1 MKIIKSV
8 VIIGPAFP
16 LRGGGLSTFNE
27 RLAREFNHQ
36 GYETQLYTF
45 SLQYPSFLFPGTSQY
60 STDVAP
66 KDLDIKVCINSINPF
81 NWIKIGLKLY
91 REKPDLIIVRFWIP
105 FLAPC
110 LGTILKIAKK
120 NKHTKVMSI
129 VDNMIPHEKRMG
141 DQLLTK
147 YFVKTVDGFIAM
159 SEKVKTD
166 IKTFSHKP
174 VSISPHPIFNHFGD
188 PITKTEARV
197 KLGLPQDEKI
207 ILFFGYIRKY
217 KGLDLIIQAMADET
231 IKKLGIQLMVVGEFY
246 EDASGYH
253 DLVNALGLQDQI
265 KFYSNYIPDGEVKN
279 YVCSADFII
288 QPYKNATQSGVT
300 PLAYHF
306 EKPMLVTNV
315 GGLADTVP
323 NLKTGIVVEPT
334 TEAIAKGIKTLYE
347 MGENHF
353 ILNIIEEKKKYSWS
367 QMTEKF
373 LALYQ
378 QL

>member
-1 MKIIKSV
+1 MVNKL
-8 VIIGPAFP
+8 VIIGPAWP
-16 LRGGGLSTFNE
+16 LRGGLSAFDE
-27 RLAREFNHQ
+27 KLA
-36 GYETQLYTF
+36 TQFTEKGIQTRIDTF
-45 SLQYPSFLFPGTSQY
+45 SLQYPSFLFPGKSQY
-60 STDVAP
+60 TTDP
-66 KDLDIKVCINSINPF
+66 KPINVNIDVCINSINPF

-120 NKHTKVMSI
+120 NKHTKVISI
-129 VDNMIPHEKRMG
+129 IDNMIPHEKRMG
-141 DQLLTK
+141 DRLLTK

-159 SEKVKTD
+159 SEKVKND

-188 PITKTEARV
+188 PITKMEARTQ
-197 KLGLPQDEKI
+197 LGLPEQDKI

-217 KGLDLIIQAMADET
+217 KGLDLLIQAMANET
-231 IKKLGIQLMVVGEFY
+231 IKNLGIQLIIVGEFY
-246 EDASGYH
+246 EDVSTYH
-253 DLVNALGLQDQI
+253 DLINALGLQNRI
-265 KFYSNYIPDGEVKN
+265 SFYSNYIPDVEVKN

-323 NLKTGIVVEPT
+323 HLKTGIVVAPT
-334 TEAIAKGIKTLYE
+334 AEEIAKGIETLYE
-347 MGENHF
+347 LGEKHF
-353 ILNIIEEKKKYSWS
+353 IPNIIEEKKKYSWS

-378 QL
+378 KL

>member
-1 MKIIKSV
+1 MVNKL
-8 VIIGPAFP
+8 VIIGPAWP
-16 LRGGGLSTFNE
+16 LRGGLSAFDE
-27 RLAREFNHQ
+27 KLA
-36 GYETQLYTF
+36 TQFTEKGIQTRIDTF
-45 SLQYPSFLFPGTSQY
+45 SLQYPSILFPGKSQY
-60 STDVAP
+60 TTDP
-66 KDLDIKVCINSINPF
+66 KPNNVNIEVCINSINPF

-120 NKHTKVMSI
+120 NKYTKVISI
-129 VDNMIPHEKRMG
+129 VDNMIPHEKRIG
-141 DQLLTK
+141 DRLLTN

-159 SEKVKTD
+159 SEKVKND

-188 PITKTEARV
+188 PITKLEARLQ
-197 KLGLPQDEKI
+197 LGLPKEDKI

-217 KGLDLIIQAMADET
+217 KGLDLLIHAMANEA
-231 IKKLGIQLMVVGEFY
+231 IKKLGIQLMIVGEFY
-246 EDASGYH
+246 EDASAYH
-253 DLVNALGLQDQI
+253 DLVSSLGLQDQI
-265 KFYSNYIPDGEVKN
+265 KFYSNYIQDGEVKN

-288 QPYKNATQSGVT
+288 QPYRNATQSGVT

-323 NLKTGIVVEPT
+323 NLKTGIVVAPT
-334 TEAIAKGIKTLYE
+334 TEAIAKGIETLYE
-347 MGENHF
+347 LGENNF
-353 ILNIIEEKKKYSWS
+353 IPNIKEEKKKYSWA

>member
-1 MKIIKSV
+1 MVNKL
-8 VIIGPAFP
+8 VIIGPAWP
-16 LRGGGLSTFNE
+16 LRGGLSAFDE
-27 RLAREFNHQ
+27 KLA
-36 GYETQLYTF
+36 TQFTEKGIQTRIDTF
-45 SLQYPSFLFPGTSQY
+45 SLQYPSFLFPGKSQY
-60 STDVAP
+60 TTDP
-66 KDLDIKVCINSINPF
+66 KPINVNIYVCINSINPF
-81 NWIKIGLKLY
+81 NWIIIGLKLY

-110 LGTILKIAKK
+110 LGTILKIAQL
-120 NKHTKVMSI
+120 NKHTKVISI
-129 VDNMIPHEKRMG
+129 IDNMIPHEKRMG
-141 DQLLTK
+141 DRLLTK

-159 SEKVKTD
+159 SEKVKND
-166 IKTFSHKP
+166 IKTFSHRP

-188 PITKTEARV
+188 PITKMEARTQ
-197 KLGLPQDEKI
+197 LGLPQQDKI

-217 KGLDLIIQAMADET
+217 KGLDLLIQAMANET
-231 IKKLGIQLMVVGEFY
+231 IKNLGIQLIIVGEFY
-246 EDASGYH
+246 EDASTYH
-253 DLVNALGLQDQI
+253 DLINALGLQNRI
-265 KFYSNYIPDGEVKN
+265 SFYSNYIPDGEVKN

-323 NLKTGIVVEPT
+323 HLKTGIVVAPT
-334 TEAIAKGIKTLYE
+334 AEEIAKGIETLYE
-347 MGENHF
+347 LGEKHF
-353 ILNIIEEKKKYSWS
+353 IPNIIEEKKKYSWS

-378 QL
+378 KL

>member
-1 MKIIKSV
+1 MVNKL
-8 VIIGPAFP
+8 VIIGPAWP
-16 LRGGGLSTFNE
+16 LRGGLSAFDE
-27 RLAREFNHQ
+27 KLA
-36 GYETQLYTF
+36 TQFTEKGIHTKIDTF
-45 SLQYPSFLFPGTSQY
+45 SLQYPSILFPGKSQY
-60 STDVAP
+60 TTDPKP
-66 KDLDIKVCINSINPF
+66 KDVNISVCINSINPL
-81 NWIKIGLKLY
+81 NWIKIGLQLY

-120 NKHTKVMSI
+120 NKHTKVISI

-141 DQLLTK
+141 DRLLTK

-159 SEKVKTD
+159 SEKVKND

-188 PITKTEARV
+188 PITKMEART
-197 KLGLPQDEKI
+197 KLGLPQEKKI

-217 KGLDLIIQAMADET
+217 KGLDLLIQAMSSES
-231 IKKLGIQLMVVGEFY
+231 IKKLNIQLMIVGEFY
-246 EDASGYH
+246 EDARTYH
-253 DLVNALGLQDQI
+253 DLVISLGLQNQI
-265 KFYSNYIPDGEVKN
+265 SFYSNYIPDGEVKN

-334 TEAIAKGIKTLYE
+334 TNAIVKGIETLYE
-347 MGENHF
+347 LGENHF
-353 ILNIIEEKKKYSWS
+353 IPNIIEEKKKYSWA

>member
-1 MKIIKSV
+1 MVNKL
-8 VIIGPAFP
+8 VIIGPAWP
-16 LRGGGLSTFNE
+16 LRGGLSAFDE
-27 RLAREFNHQ
+27 ELA
-36 GYETQLYTF
+36 TQFTEKGIQTRIDTF
-45 SLQYPSFLFPGTSQY
+45 SLQYPSFLFPGKSQFT
-60 STDVAP
+60 TDP
-66 KDLDIKVCINSINPF
+66 KPNNVNIDVCINSINPF

-120 NKHTKVMSI
+120 NKHTKVISI
-129 VDNMIPHEKRMG
+129 IDNMIPHEKRMG
-141 DQLLTK
+141 DRLLTK

-159 SEKVKTD
+159 SEKVKND
-166 IKTFSHKP
+166 IKIFSHKP

-188 PITKTEARV
+188 PITKMEARTQ
-197 KLGLPQDEKI
+197 LGLPQQDKI

-217 KGLDLIIQAMADET
+217 KGLDLLIQAMANET
-231 IKKLGIQLMVVGEFY
+231 IKNLGIQLIIVGEFY
-246 EDASGYH
+246 EDASTYH
-253 DLVNALGLQDQI
+253 DLVNALGLQNRI
-265 KFYSNYIPDGEVKN
+265 SFYSNYIPDGEVKN

-323 NLKTGIVVEPT
+323 HLKTGIVVAPT
-334 TEAIAKGIKTLYE
+334 AEEIAKGIETLYE
-347 MGENHF
+347 LGEKHF
-353 ILNIIEEKKKYSWS
+353 IPNIIEEKKKYSWS

-378 QL
+378 KL

>member
-1 MKIIKSV
+1 MVNKL
-8 VIIGPAFP
+8 VIIGPAWP
-16 LRGGGLSTFNE
+16 LRGGLSAFDE
-27 RLAREFNHQ
+27 KLA
-36 GYETQLYTF
+36 TQFTEKGIQTRIDTF
-45 SLQYPSFLFPGTSQY
+45 SLQYPSFLFPGKSQFT
-60 STDVAP
+60 TDP
-66 KDLDIKVCINSINPF
+66 KPINVNIDVCINSINPF

-120 NKHTKVMSI
+120 NKHTKVISI
-129 VDNMIPHEKRMG
+129 IDNMIPHEKRMG
-141 DQLLTK
+141 DRLLTK

-159 SEKVKTD
+159 SEKVKND
-166 IKTFSHKP
+166 IKIFSHKP

-188 PITKTEARV
+188 PITKMEARTQ
-197 KLGLPQDEKI
+197 LGLPQQDKI

-217 KGLDLIIQAMADET
+217 KGLDLLIQAMANET
-231 IKKLGIQLMVVGEFY
+231 IKNLGIQLIIVGEFY
-246 EDASGYH
+246 EDASTYH
-253 DLVNALGLQDQI
+253 DLVNALGLQNRI
-265 KFYSNYIPDGEVKN
+265 SFYSNYIPDGEVKN

-323 NLKTGIVVEPT
+323 HLKTGIVVAPNAE
-334 TEAIAKGIKTLYE
+334 EIAKGIETLYE
-347 MGENHF
+347 LGEKHF
-353 ILNIIEEKKKYSWS
+353 IPNIIEEKKKYSWS

-378 QL
+378 KL

>member
-1 MKIIKSV
+1 MVNKL
-8 VIIGPAFP
+8 VIIGPAWP
-16 LRGGGLSTFNE
+16 LRGGLSAFDE
-27 RLAREFNHQ
+27 KLA
-36 GYETQLYTF
+36 TQFTEKGIQTRIDTF
-45 SLQYPSFLFPGTSQY
+45 SLQYPSILFPGKSQY
-60 STDVAP
+60 TTDP
-66 KDLDIKVCINSINPF
+66 KPNNVNIEVCINSINPF

-120 NKHTKVMSI
+120 NKHTKVISI
-129 VDNMIPHEKRMG
+129 VDNMIPHEKRIG
-141 DQLLTK
+141 DRLLTN

-159 SEKVKTD
+159 SEKVKND

-188 PITKTEARV
+188 PITKLEARLQ
-197 KLGLPQDEKI
+197 LGLPKEDKI

-217 KGLDLIIQAMADET
+217 KGLDLLIHAMANEA
-231 IKKLGIQLMVVGEFY
+231 IKKLGIQLMIVGEFY
-246 EDASGYH
+246 EDASAYH
-253 DLVNALGLQDQI
+253 DLVSSLGLQDQI

-288 QPYKNATQSGVT
+288 QPYRNATQSGVT

-323 NLKTGIVVEPT
+323 NLKTGIVVAPT
-334 TEAIAKGIKTLYE
+334 TEAIAKGIETLYE
-347 MGENHF
+347 LGENNF
-353 ILNIIEEKKKYSWS
+353 IPNIKEEKKKYSWA

>member
-1 MKIIKSV
+1 MVNKL
-8 VIIGPAFP
+8 VIIGPAWP
-16 LRGGGLSTFNE
+16 LRGGLSAFDE
-27 RLAREFNHQ
+27 KLA
-36 GYETQLYTF
+36 TQFTEKGIQTRIDTF
-45 SLQYPSFLFPGTSQY
+45 SLQYPSILFPGKSQY
-60 STDVAP
+60 TTDP
-66 KDLDIKVCINSINPF
+66 KPNNVNIEVCINSINPF
-81 NWIKIGLKLY
+81 NWIKIGLKLH

-120 NKHTKVMSI
+120 NKHTKVISI
-129 VDNMIPHEKRMG
+129 VDNMIPHEKRIG
-141 DQLLTK
+141 DRLLTT

-159 SEKVKTD
+159 SEKVKND

-188 PITKTEARV
+188 PITKLEARLQ
-197 KLGLPQDEKI
+197 LGLPKEDKI

-217 KGLDLIIQAMADET
+217 KGLDLLIHAMSNET
-231 IKKLGIQLMVVGEFY
+231 IKKLGIQLMIVGEFY
-246 EDASGYH
+246 EDASAYH
-253 DLVNALGLQDQI
+253 DLVSSLGLQDQI

-288 QPYKNATQSGVT
+288 QPYRNATQSGVT

-323 NLKTGIVVEPT
+323 NLKTGIVVAPT
-334 TEAIAKGIKTLYE
+334 TEAIAKGIETLYE
-347 MGENHF
+347 LGETNF
-353 ILNIIEEKKKYSWS
+353 IPNIIEEKKKYSWA

>member
-1 MKIIKSV
+1 MVNKL
-8 VIIGPAFP
+8 VIIGPAWP
-16 LRGGGLSTFNE
+16 LRGGLSAFDE
-27 RLAREFNHQ
+27 KLA
-36 GYETQLYTF
+36 TQFTEKGIQTRIDTF
-45 SLQYPSFLFPGTSQY
+45 SLQYPSILFPGKSQY
-60 STDVAP
+60 TTDP
-66 KDLDIKVCINSINPF
+66 KPNNVNIEVCINSINPF
-81 NWIKIGLKLY
+81 NWIKIGLKLH

-120 NKHTKVMSI
+120 NKHTKVISI
-129 VDNMIPHEKRMG
+129 VDNMIPHEKRIG
-141 DQLLTK
+141 DRLLTN

-159 SEKVKTD
+159 SEKVKND

-188 PITKTEARV
+188 PITKLEARLQ
-197 KLGLPQDEKI
+197 LGLPKEDKI

-217 KGLDLIIQAMADET
+217 KGLDLLIHAMANEA
-231 IKKLGIQLMVVGEFY
+231 IKKLSIQLMIVGEFY
-246 EDASGYH
+246 EDASAYH
-253 DLVNALGLQDQI
+253 DLVSSLGLQDQI

-288 QPYKNATQSGVT
+288 QPYRNATQSGVT

-323 NLKTGIVVEPT
+323 NLKTGIVVAPT
-334 TEAIAKGIKTLYE
+334 TEAIAKGIETLYE
-347 MGENHF
+347 LGETNF
-353 ILNIIEEKKKYSWS
+353 IPNIIEEKKKYSWA

>member
-1 MKIIKSV
+1 MVNKL
-8 VIIGPAFP
+8 VIIGPAWP
-16 LRGGGLSTFNE
+16 LRGGLSAFDE
-27 RLAREFNHQ
+27 KLA
-36 GYETQLYTF
+36 TQFTAKGIQTRIDTF
-45 SLQYPSFLFPGTSQY
+45 SLQYPSFLFPGKSQFT
-60 STDVAP
+60 TDP
-66 KDLDIKVCINSINPF
+66 KPINVNIDVCINSINPF
-81 NWIKIGLKLY
+81 NWIIIGLKLY

-110 LGTILKIAKK
+110 LGTILKIAQL
-120 NKHTKVMSI
+120 NKHTKVISI
-129 VDNMIPHEKRMG
+129 IDNMIPHEKRMG
-141 DQLLTK
+141 DRLLTK

-159 SEKVKTD
+159 SEKVKND

-188 PITKTEARV
+188 PITKMEARTQ
-197 KLGLPQDEKI
+197 LGLPQQDKI

-217 KGLDLIIQAMADET
+217 KGLDLLIQAMANET
-231 IKKLGIQLMVVGEFY
+231 IKNLGIQLIIVGEFY
-246 EDASGYH
+246 EDASTYH
-253 DLVNALGLQDQI
+253 DLVNALGLQNRI
-265 KFYSNYIPDGEVKN
+265 SFYSNYIPDGEVKN

-323 NLKTGIVVEPT
+323 HLKTGIVVAPNAE
-334 TEAIAKGIKTLYE
+334 EIAKGIETLYE
-347 MGENHF
+347 LGEKHF
-353 ILNIIEEKKKYSWS
+353 IPNIIEEKKKYSWS

-378 QL
+378 KL

>member
-1 MKIIKSV
+1 MVNKL
-8 VIIGPAFP
+8 VIIGPAWP
-16 LRGGGLSTFNE
+16 LRGGLSAFDE
-27 RLAREFNHQ
+27 KLA
-36 GYETQLYTF
+36 TQFTEKGIQTHIDTF
-45 SLQYPSFLFPGTSQY
+45 SLQYPSILFPGKSQY
-60 STDVAP
+60 TTDP
-66 KDLDIKVCINSINPF
+66 KPNNVNIEVCINSINPF
-81 NWIKIGLKLY
+81 NWIKIGLKLH

-110 LGTILKIAKK
+110 LGTILKVAKK
-120 NKHTKVMSI
+120 NKHTKVISI
-129 VDNMIPHEKRMG
+129 VDNMIPHEKRIG
-141 DQLLTK
+141 DRLLTN

-159 SEKVKTD
+159 SEKVKND

-188 PITKTEARV
+188 PITKLEARLQ
-197 KLGLPQDEKI
+197 LGLPKEDKI

-217 KGLDLIIQAMADET
+217 KGLDLLIHAMANEA
-231 IKKLGIQLMVVGEFY
+231 IKKLGIQLMIVGEFY
-246 EDASGYH
+246 EDASAYH
-253 DLVNALGLQDQI
+253 DLVSSLGLQDQI
-265 KFYSNYIPDGEVKN
+265 KFYSNYIQDGEVKN

-288 QPYKNATQSGVT
+288 QPYRNATQSGVT

-323 NLKTGIVVEPT
+323 NLKTGIVVAPT
-334 TEAIAKGIKTLYE
+334 TEAIAKGIETLYE
-347 MGENHF
+347 LGETNF
-353 ILNIIEEKKKYSWS
+353 IPNIIEEKKKYSWA

>member
-1 MKIIKSV
+1 MVNKL
-8 VIIGPAFP
+8 VIIGPAWP
-16 LRGGGLSTFNE
+16 LRGGLSAFDE
-27 RLAREFNHQ
+27 KLA
-36 GYETQLYTF
+36 TQFTEKGIQTKIDTF
-45 SLQYPSFLFPGTSQY
+45 SIQYPNILFPGKSQY
-60 STDVAP
+60 TTDPKP
-66 KDLDIKVCINSINPF
+66 KDVNISVCINSINPL
-81 NWIKIGLKLY
+81 NWIKIGLQLY

-120 NKHTKVMSI
+120 NKHTKVISI

-141 DQLLTK
+141 DRLLTQ

-159 SEKVKTD
+159 SEKVKND

-188 PITKTEARV
+188 PITKMEARTQ
-197 KLGLPQDEKI
+197 LGLSQEKKI

-217 KGLDLIIQAMADET
+217 KGLDLLIQAMSSES
-231 IKKLGIQLMVVGEFY
+231 IKKLNIQLMIVGEFY
-246 EDASGYH
+246 EDARTYH
-253 DLVNALGLQDQI
+253 DLVISLGLQNQI
-265 KFYSNYIPDGEVKN
+265 SFYSNYIPDGEVKN

-334 TEAIAKGIKTLYE
+334 TNAIVKGIETLYE
-347 MGENHF
+347 LGENHF
-353 ILNIIEEKKKYSWS
+353 IPNIIEEKKKYSWA

>member
-1 MKIIKSV
+1 MVNKL
-8 VIIGPAFP
+8 VIIGPAWP
-16 LRGGGLSTFNE
+16 LRGGLSAFDE
-27 RLAREFNHQ
+27 KLA
-36 GYETQLYTF
+36 TQFTEKGIQTRIDTF
-45 SLQYPSFLFPGTSQY
+45 SLQYPSILFPGKSQY
-60 STDVAP
+60 TTDP
-66 KDLDIKVCINSINPF
+66 KPNNVNIEVCINSINPF
-81 NWIKIGLKLY
+81 NWIKIGLKLH

-120 NKHTKVMSI
+120 NKHTKVISI
-129 VDNMIPHEKRMG
+129 VDNMIPHEKRIG
-141 DQLLTK
+141 DRLLTN

-159 SEKVKTD
+159 SEKVKND

-188 PITKTEARV
+188 PITKFEARLQ
-197 KLGLPQDEKI
+197 LGLPQEDKI

-217 KGLDLIIQAMADET
+217 KGLDLLIHAMAIDA
-231 IKKLGIQLMVVGEFY
+231 IKKLGIQLMIGGEFY
-246 EDASGYH
+246 EDASAYH
-253 DLVNALGLQDQI
+253 DLVSALGLQNQI

-288 QPYKNATQSGVT
+288 QPYRNATQSGVT

-323 NLKTGIVVEPT
+323 NLKTGIVVAPT
-334 TEAIAKGIKTLYE
+334 TEAIAKGIETLYE
-347 MGENHF
+347 LGENHF
-353 ILNIIEEKKKYSWS
+353 ITNIIEEKKKYSWA

>member
-1 MKIIKSV
+1 MVNKL
-8 VIIGPAFP
+8 VIIGPAWP
-16 LRGGGLSTFNE
+16 LRGGLSAFDE
-27 RLAREFNHQ
+27 KLA
-36 GYETQLYTF
+36 TQFTEKGIQTHIDTF
-45 SLQYPSFLFPGTSQY
+45 SLQYPSILFPGKSQY
-60 STDVAP
+60 TTDP
-66 KDLDIKVCINSINPF
+66 KPNNVNIEVCINSINPF
-81 NWIKIGLKLY
+81 NWIKIGLKLH

-120 NKHTKVMSI
+120 NKHTKVISI
-129 VDNMIPHEKRMG
+129 VDNMIPHEKRIG
-141 DQLLTK
+141 DRLLTN

-159 SEKVKTD
+159 SEKVKND

-188 PITKTEARV
+188 PITKLEARLQ
-197 KLGLPQDEKI
+197 LGLPKEDKI

-217 KGLDLIIQAMADET
+217 KGLDLLIHAMANEA
-231 IKKLGIQLMVVGEFY
+231 IKKLGIQLMIVGEFY
-246 EDASGYH
+246 EDASAYH
-253 DLVNALGLQDQI
+253 DLVSSLGLQDQI

-288 QPYKNATQSGVT
+288 QPYRNATQSGVT

-323 NLKTGIVVEPT
+323 NLKTGIVVAPT
-334 TEAIAKGIKTLYE
+334 TEAIAKGIETLYE
-347 MGENHF
+347 LGETNF
-353 ILNIIEEKKKYSWS
+353 IPNIIEEKKKYSWA

>member
-1 MKIIKSV
+1 MVNKL
-8 VIIGPAFP
+8 VIIGPAWP
-16 LRGGGLSTFNE
+16 LRGGLSAFDE
-27 RLAREFNHQ
+27 KLA
-36 GYETQLYTF
+36 TQFTEKGIQTRIDTF
-45 SLQYPSFLFPGTSQY
+45 SLQYPSILFPGKSQY
-60 STDVAP
+60 TTDP
-66 KDLDIKVCINSINPF
+66 KPNNVNIEVCINSINPF
-81 NWIKIGLKLY
+81 NWIKIGLKLH

-120 NKHTKVMSI
+120 NKHTKVISI
-129 VDNMIPHEKRMG
+129 VDNMIPHEKRIG
-141 DQLLTK
+141 DRLLTN

-159 SEKVKTD
+159 SEKVKND

-188 PITKTEARV
+188 PITKLEARLQ
-197 KLGLPQDEKI
+197 LGLPKEDKI

-217 KGLDLIIQAMADET
+217 KGLDLLIHAMANEA
-231 IKKLGIQLMVVGEFY
+231 IKKLGIQLMIVGEFY
-246 EDASGYH
+246 EDASAYH
-253 DLVNALGLQDQI
+253 DLVSSLGLQDQI

-288 QPYKNATQSGVT
+288 QPYRNATQSGVT

-323 NLKTGIVVEPT
+323 NLKTGIVVAPT
-334 TEAIAKGIKTLYE
+334 TEAIAKGIETLYE
-347 MGENHF
+347 LGETNF
-353 ILNIIEEKKKYSWS
+353 IPNIIEEKKKYSWA

>member
-1 MKIIKSV
+1 MVNKL
-8 VIIGPAFP
+8 VIIGPAWP
-16 LRGGGLSTFNE
+16 LRGGLSAFDE
-27 RLAREFNHQ
+27 KLA
-36 GYETQLYTF
+36 TQFTEKGIQTRIDTF
-45 SLQYPSFLFPGTSQY
+45 SLQYPSFLFPGKSQFT
-60 STDVAP
+60 TDP
-66 KDLDIKVCINSINPF
+66 KPNNVNIDVCINSINPF

-120 NKHTKVMSI
+120 NKHTKVISI
-129 VDNMIPHEKRMG
+129 IDNMIPHEKRMG
-141 DQLLTK
+141 DRLLTK

-159 SEKVKTD
+159 SEKVKND
-166 IKTFSHKP
+166 IKIFSHKP

-188 PITKTEARV
+188 PITKMEARTQ
-197 KLGLPQDEKI
+197 LGLPQQDKI

-217 KGLDLIIQAMADET
+217 KGLDLLIQAMANET
-231 IKKLGIQLMVVGEFY
+231 IKNLGIQLIIVGEFY
-246 EDASGYH
+246 EDASTYH
-253 DLVNALGLQDQI
+253 DLINALGLQNRI
-265 KFYSNYIPDGEVKN
+265 SFYSNYIPDGEVKN

-323 NLKTGIVVEPT
+323 HLKTGIVVAPT
-334 TEAIAKGIKTLYE
+334 AEEIAKGIETLYE
-347 MGENHF
+347 LGEKHF
-353 ILNIIEEKKKYSWS
+353 IPNIIEEKKKYSWS

-378 QL
+378 KL

>member
-1 MKIIKSV
+1 MVNKL
-8 VIIGPAFP
+8 VIIGPAWP
-16 LRGGGLSTFNE
+16 LRGGLSAFDE
-27 RLAREFNHQ
+27 KLA
-36 GYETQLYTF
+36 TQFTEKGIQTKIDTF
-45 SLQYPSFLFPGTSQY
+45 SLQYPNILFPGKSQY
-60 STDVAP
+60 TTDPKP
-66 KDLDIKVCINSINPF
+66 KDVNISVCINSINPL

-91 REKPDLIIVRFWIP
+91 REKPDLIIVRYWIP

-120 NKHTKVMSI
+120 NNHTKVISI

-141 DQLLTK
+141 DRLLTQ

-159 SEKVKTD
+159 SEKVKND

-188 PITKTEARV
+188 PITKMEAR
-197 KLGLPQDEKI
+197 KQLGLPQEKKI

-217 KGLDLIIQAMADET
+217 KGLDLLIQAMSSES
-231 IKKLGIQLMVVGEFY
+231 IKKLNIQLMIVGEFY
-246 EDASGYH
+246 EDARTYH
-253 DLVNALGLQDQI
+253 DLVISLGLQNQI
-265 KFYSNYIPDGEVKN
+265 SFYSNYIPDGEVKN

-334 TEAIAKGIKTLYE
+334 TNAIVKGIETLYE
-347 MGENHF
+347 LGENHF
-353 ILNIIEEKKKYSWS
+353 IPNIIEEKKKYSWA

>member
-1 MKIIKSV
+1 MV
-8 VIIGPAFP
+8 NNLVIIGPAWP
-16 LRGGGLSTFNE
+16 LRGGLSAFDE
-27 RLAREFNHQ
+27 KLA
-36 GYETQLYTF
+36 TQFTEKGIQTRIDTF
-45 SLQYPSFLFPGTSQY
+45 SLQYPSFLFPGKSQY
-60 STDVAP
+60 TTDP
-66 KDLDIKVCINSINPF
+66 KPINVNIDVCINSINPF

-120 NKHTKVMSI
+120 NKHTKVISI
-129 VDNMIPHEKRMG
+129 IDNMIPHEKRMG
-141 DQLLTK
+141 DRLLTK

-159 SEKVKTD
+159 SEKVKND

-188 PITKTEARV
+188 PITKMEARTQ
-197 KLGLPQDEKI
+197 LGLPQQDKI

-217 KGLDLIIQAMADET
+217 KGLDLLIQAMANET
-231 IKKLGIQLMVVGEFY
+231 IKNLGIQLIIVGEFY
-246 EDASGYH
+246 EDASTYH
-253 DLVNALGLQDQI
+253 DLINALGLQNRI
-265 KFYSNYIPDGEVKN
+265 SFYSNYIPDGEVKN

-323 NLKTGIVVEPT
+323 NLKTGIVVTPT
-334 TEAIAKGIKTLYE
+334 SEAIAKGIETLYE
-347 MGENHF
+347 MGENQF
-353 ILNIIEEKKKYSWS
+353 IPNIIEEKKKYSWT

>member
-1 MKIIKSV
+1 MVNKL
-8 VIIGPAFP
+8 VIIGPAWP
-16 LRGGGLSTFNE
+16 LRGGLSAFDE
-27 RLAREFNHQ
+27 KLA
-36 GYETQLYTF
+36 TQFTEKGIQTRIDTF
-45 SLQYPSFLFPGTSQY
+45 SLQYPSFLFPGKSQY
-60 STDVAP
+60 TTDP
-66 KDLDIKVCINSINPF
+66 KPINVNIDVCINSINPF
-81 NWIKIGLKLY
+81 NWIIIGLKLY

-110 LGTILKIAKK
+110 LGSILKIAQL
-120 NKHTKVMSI
+120 NKHTKVISI
-129 VDNMIPHEKRMG
+129 IDNMIPHEKRMG
-141 DQLLTK
+141 DRLLTK

-159 SEKVKTD
+159 SEKVKND

-174 VSISPHPIFNHFGD
+174 VSISPHPIFNHFGN
-188 PITKTEARV
+188 PITKMEARTQ
-197 KLGLPQDEKI
+197 LGLPQQDKI

-217 KGLDLIIQAMADET
+217 KGLDLLIQAMANET
-231 IKKLGIQLMVVGEFY
+231 IKNLGIQLIIVGEFY
-246 EDASGYH
+246 EDASTYH
-253 DLVNALGLQDQI
+253 DLVNALGLQNRI
-265 KFYSNYIPDGEVKN
+265 SFYSNYIPDGEVKN

-323 NLKTGIVVEPT
+323 HLKTGIVVAPT
-334 TEAIAKGIKTLYE
+334 AEEIAKGIETLYE
-347 MGENHF
+347 LGEKHF
-353 ILNIIEEKKKYSWS
+353 IPNIIEEKKKYSWS

-378 QL
+378 KL

>member
-1 MKIIKSV
+1 MVNKL
-8 VIIGPAFP
+8 VIIGPAWP
-16 LRGGGLSTFNE
+16 LRGGLSAFDE
-27 RLAREFNHQ
+27 KLA
-36 GYETQLYTF
+36 TQFTEKGIQTRIDTF
-45 SLQYPSFLFPGTSQY
+45 SLQYPSFLFPGKSQY
-60 STDVAP
+60 TTDP
-66 KDLDIKVCINSINPF
+66 KPINVNIDVCINSINPF
-81 NWIKIGLKLY
+81 NWIIIGLKLY

-110 LGTILKIAKK
+110 LGTILKIAQL
-120 NKHTKVMSI
+120 NKHTKVISI
-129 VDNMIPHEKRMG
+129 IDNMIPHEKRMG
-141 DQLLTK
+141 DRLLTN

-159 SEKVKTD
+159 SEKVKND

-188 PITKTEARV
+188 PITKMEARTQ
-197 KLGLPQDEKI
+197 LGLPQQDKI

-217 KGLDLIIQAMADET
+217 KGLDLLIQAMANET
-231 IKKLGIQLMVVGEFY
+231 IKNLGIQLIIVGEFY
-246 EDASGYH
+246 EDASTYH
-253 DLVNALGLQDQI
+253 DLVNALGLQNRI
-265 KFYSNYIPDGEVKN
+265 SFYSNYIPDGEVKN

-323 NLKTGIVVEPT
+323 HLKTGIVVAPT
-334 TEAIAKGIKTLYE
+334 AEEIAKGIETLYE
-347 MGENHF
+347 LGEKHF
-353 ILNIIEEKKKYSWS
+353 IPNIIEEKKKYSWS

-378 QL
+378 KL

>member
-1 MKIIKSV
+1 MVNKL
-8 VIIGPAFP
+8 VIIGPAWP
-16 LRGGGLSTFNE
+16 LRGGLSAFDE
-27 RLAREFNHQ
+27 KLA
-36 GYETQLYTF
+36 TQFTEKGIQTHIDTF
-45 SLQYPSFLFPGTSQY
+45 SLQYPSILFPGKSQY
-60 STDVAP
+60 TTDP
-66 KDLDIKVCINSINPF
+66 KPNNVNIEVCINSINPF
-81 NWIKIGLKLY
+81 NWIKIGLKLH

-120 NKHTKVMSI
+120 NKHTKVISI
-129 VDNMIPHEKRMG
+129 VDNMIPHEKRIG
-141 DQLLTK
+141 DRLLTN

-159 SEKVKTD
+159 SEKVKND

-188 PITKTEARV
+188 PITKLEARLQ
-197 KLGLPQDEKI
+197 LGLPKEDKI

-217 KGLDLIIQAMADET
+217 KGLDLLIHAMANEA
-231 IKKLGIQLMVVGEFY
+231 IKKLGIQLMIVGEFY
-246 EDASGYH
+246 EDASAYH
-253 DLVNALGLQDQI
+253 DLVSSLGLQDQI
-265 KFYSNYIPDGEVKN
+265 KFYSNYIQDGEVKN

-288 QPYKNATQSGVT
+288 QPYRNATQSGVT

-323 NLKTGIVVEPT
+323 NLKTGIVVAPT
-334 TEAIAKGIKTLYE
+334 TEAIAKGIETLYE
-347 MGENHF
+347 LGETNF
-353 ILNIIEEKKKYSWS
+353 IPNIIEEKKKYSWA

>member
-1 MKIIKSV
+1 MVNKL
-8 VIIGPAFP
+8 VIIGPAWP
-16 LRGGGLSTFNE
+16 LRGGLSAFDE
-27 RLAREFNHQ
+27 KLA
-36 GYETQLYTF
+36 TQFTEKGIQTKIDTF
-45 SLQYPSFLFPGTSQY
+45 SLQYPNILFPGKSQY
-60 STDVAP
+60 TTDPKP
-66 KDLDIKVCINSINPF
+66 KDVNISVCINSINPL

-91 REKPDLIIVRFWIP
+91 REKPDLIIVRYWIP

-120 NKHTKVMSI
+120 NKHTKVISI

-141 DQLLTK
+141 DRLLTQ

-159 SEKVKTD
+159 SEKVKND

-188 PITKTEARV
+188 PITKMEAR
-197 KLGLPQDEKI
+197 KQLGLPQEKKI

-217 KGLDLIIQAMADET
+217 KGLDLLIQAMSSES
-231 IKKLGIQLMVVGEFY
+231 IKKLNIQLMIVGEFY
-246 EDASGYH
+246 EDASNYH
-253 DLVNALGLQDQI
+253 DLVNSLGLQNQI
-265 KFYSNYIPDGEVKN
+265 SFYSNYIPDGEVKN

-334 TEAIAKGIKTLYE
+334 TNAIVKGIETLYE
-347 MGENHF
+347 LGENHF
-353 ILNIIEEKKKYSWS
+353 IPNIIEEKKKYSWA

>member
-1 MKIIKSV
+1 MVNKL
-8 VIIGPAFP
+8 VIIGPAWP
-16 LRGGGLSTFNE
+16 LRGGLSAFDE
-27 RLAREFNHQ
+27 KLA
-36 GYETQLYTF
+36 TQFTEKGIQTKIDTF
-45 SLQYPSFLFPGTSQY
+45 SLQYPSILFPGKSQY
-60 STDVAP
+60 TTDPKP
-66 KDLDIKVCINSINPF
+66 KDVNISVCINSINPL
-81 NWIKIGLKLY
+81 NWIKIGLQLY

-120 NKHTKVMSI
+120 NKHTKVISI

-141 DQLLTK
+141 DRLLTQ

-159 SEKVKTD
+159 SEKVKND

-188 PITKTEARV
+188 PITKMEARTQ
-197 KLGLPQDEKI
+197 LGLPQEKKI

-217 KGLDLIIQAMADET
+217 KGLDLLIQAMSSES
-231 IKKLGIQLMVVGEFY
+231 IKKLNIQLMIVGEFY
-246 EDASGYH
+246 EDASNYH
-253 DLVNALGLQDQI
+253 DLVNSLGLQNQI
-265 KFYSNYIPDGEVKN
+265 SFYSNYIPDGEVKN

-334 TEAIAKGIKTLYE
+334 TNAIVKGIENLYE
-347 MGENHF
+347 LGENHF
-353 ILNIIEEKKKYSWS
+353 IPNIIEEKKKYSWA

>member
-1 MKIIKSV
+1 MVNKL
-8 VIIGPAFP
+8 VIIGPAWP
-16 LRGGGLSTFNE
+16 LRGGLSAFDE
-27 RLAREFNHQ
+27 KLA
-36 GYETQLYTF
+36 TQFTEKGIQTRIDTF
-45 SLQYPSFLFPGTSQY
+45 SLQYPSILFPGKSQY
-60 STDVAP
+60 TTDP
-66 KDLDIKVCINSINPF
+66 KPNNVNIEVCINSINPF
-81 NWIKIGLKLY
+81 NWIKIGLKLH
-91 REKPDLIIVRFWIP
+91 REKPDLVIVRFWIP

-120 NKHTKVMSI
+120 NKYTKVISI
-129 VDNMIPHEKRMG
+129 VDNMIPHEKRIG
-141 DQLLTK
+141 DRLLTN

-159 SEKVKTD
+159 SEKVKND

-188 PITKTEARV
+188 PITKLEARLQ
-197 KLGLPQDEKI
+197 LGLPKEDKI

-217 KGLDLIIQAMADET
+217 KGLDLLIHAMANEA
-231 IKKLGIQLMVVGEFY
+231 IKKLGIQLMIVGEFY
-246 EDASGYH
+246 EDASAYH
-253 DLVNALGLQDQI
+253 DLVSSLGLQDQI

-288 QPYKNATQSGVT
+288 QPYRNATQSGVT

-323 NLKTGIVVEPT
+323 NLKTGIVVAPT
-334 TEAIAKGIKTLYE
+334 TEAIAKGIETLYE
-347 MGENHF
+347 LGENHF
-353 ILNIIEEKKKYSWS
+353 IANIKEEKKKYSWA